1 MRGLGMC
8 LAMLFACGLAAN
20 VHAGMPRGATLMADE
35 QDADPDTGVTLA
47 KGNAEIRIDAYRI
60 LGRADQIEL
69 NPGRK
74 EIQFTGHALITVGDD
89 RYESERVTC
98 AIDFN
103 TCAVVTE
110 SVPPAAAIDAQPA
123 PPPAGVGAASINPSN

>member
-1 MRGLGMC
+1 MC

-74 EIQFTGHALITVGDD
+74 EIRFTGHALITVGDD
-89 RYESERVTC
+89 RYESDRVTC

-103 TCAVVTE
+103 TCAVLTD
-110 SVPPAAAIDAQPA
+110 SAAANATAPGIQPA